1 MKKKLSKN
9 YKDIIFDI
17 GANEGNDGLALS
29 LLFKDCTIYAFEPHQ
44 ELIKI
49 IKSNKKNLEKIIG
62 HKLKNYK
69 LFNNAIS
76 DKNTKINFNIS
87 KNIGAH
93 SLYDF
98 NKNLHKFKRHQGGYE
113 ISKKTKVNVIKLSSF
128 LKDKK
133 FKRIRY
139 LHCDAQGSDIDVLKG
154 LKSDI
159 KYLDFGV
166 VEVSA
171 KKESN
176 LYKKSNNN
184 LLNLRKFLKKKN
196 FLIHKIESN
205 DIYNNEL
212 NIKFKNKSLT
222 NDNLL
227 TLSEKFKLKF
237 YQKFIRKI
245 IMRHRKVFIYQLFY
259 KLLNAKYY

>member
-1 MKKKLSKN
+1 MKKKLLKN

-17 GANEGNDGLALS
+17 GANEGNDGLAFS
-29 LLFKDCTIYAFEPHQ
+29 LLFKDCTIYAFEPNE

-49 IKSNKKNLEKIIG
+49 IRSNKKNLENTIG
-62 HKLKNYK
+62 HKLNNYK

-76 DKNTKINFNIS
+76 NRNTKISFNIS
-87 KNIGAH
+87 NNIGAH

-98 NKNLHKFKRHQGGYE
+98 NKNLHKFKRHQEGYE
-113 ISKKTKVNVIKLSSF
+113 IKKKTRVNVIKLSSF

-133 FKRIRY
+133 FRRIRY
-139 LHCDAQGSDIDVLKG
+139 LHCDAQGSDINVLKG
-154 LKSDI
+154 LNSEI

-171 KKESN
+171 KNESN

-184 LLNLRKFLKKKN
+184 LFNLKKFLKKKN

-212 NIKFKNKSLT
+212 NINFRNKSLT
-222 NDNLL
+222 NTNLL
-227 TLSEKFKLKF
+227 NLSQKFKLKF